1 MNGSKRRKRGPRAS
15 AYFSFESDEPV
26 PVPRHSVGQASAR
39 VSASGASCA
48 SLPNARGG
56 AEMNGSRSAS
66 DGEAEHSAPHTSRL
80 VHVDSSGQNRPSTP
94 RRRQRTPTRVRACGV
109 QQAVATNGDISTS
122 SEVRSEI
129 YMGDLCE
136 RGPRP
141 DRDCRT
147 VVARL
152 Y

>member
-15 AYFSFESDEPV
+15 AYFSFESDETV
-26 PVPRHSVGQASAR
+26 PVPRRSVGQASAH
-39 VSASGASCA
+39 VSASGASCT

-56 AEMNGSRSAS
+56 AEMNGSRSGS

-80 VHVDSSGQNRPSTP
+80 VHVDSGGQHRPSTP
-94 RRRQRTPTRVRACGV
+94 RRRQRTPTWVRACGV
-109 QQAVATNGDISTS
+109 RQAVVTNGLVSTS
-122 SEVRSEI
+122 SEGRSEI
-129 YMGDLCE
+129 CMEDLCE

-147 VVARL
+147 VVVGL
-152 Y
+152 